1 MDDANKMIAKLGM
14 ETVENRIEI
23 EALKELLMEKEVLAE
38 DDILSK
44 YEQVREE
51 KVEAYAAE
59 LLELSI
65 EEYNEMT
72 RAEDE

>member
-1 MDDANKMIAKLGM
+1 M
-14 ETVENRIEI
+14 ETVENRIEF
-23 EALKELLMEKEVLAE
+23 EALKELLTEKEVLNE
-38 DDILSK
+38 EEILSK
-44 YEQVREE
+44 YENVREE

-65 EEYNEMT
+65 EDYNEMT